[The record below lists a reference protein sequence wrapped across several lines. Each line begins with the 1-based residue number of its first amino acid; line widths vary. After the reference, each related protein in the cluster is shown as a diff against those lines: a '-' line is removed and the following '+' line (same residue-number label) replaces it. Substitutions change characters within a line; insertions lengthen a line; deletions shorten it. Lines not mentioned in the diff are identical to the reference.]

1 MPDHLPPDHLS
12 MHKPDKPKVIA
23 IVGPTATGKT
33 ALSVELA
40 QWLNTEIISAD
51 SQIIYRELTLGTAKP
66 SEAEKQGI
74 PHHMIDVAAP
84 NEPFSV
90 ATFQQQSSQHLQVIQ
105 AQQKIPIVVGGT
117 GFYLRALLQSDF
129 IPPVPPN
136 EPFREE
142 MRQLANWL
150 GSQHLHDL
158 LFAKDA
164 VRAAA
169 LHPNDQVRLIRAL
182 EIIEATGLPVPNQPI
197 DKPLDVLWLG
207 LTYDNRDLLR
217 SRIDQRI
224 EQMMAAGWMAEVQH
238 LVNRYG
244 ANAHALGVAHGYPEL
259 VDVGLGK
266 RTLPEAISQI
276 QLNIHQYSR
285 RQMTWFRRNLEINWW
300 VCDASSPDP
309 LRDWA
314 KTKIKNWMSQD
325 LGNIHPRQAIIL
337 NPK

>member
-1 MPDHLPPDHLS
+1 MR
-12 MHKPDKPKVIA
+12 KPEKPRVIA

-66 SEAEKQGI
+66 TEAEKQGV
-74 PHHMIDVAAP
+74 PHHMIDVADP
-84 NEPFSV
+84 NQPFSV
-90 ATFQQQSSQHLQVIQ
+90 ATFQQQASQHLQAIQ
-105 AQQKIPIVVGGT
+105 AQGKIPIVVGGT

-136 EPFREE
+136 EPFREQ
-142 MRQLANWL
+142 MRQLANQF

-164 VRAAA
+164 ARAEA

-207 LTYDNRDLLR
+207 LTYESRDLLR

-224 EQMMAAGWMAEVQH
+224 EQMMAAGWMAEVQD

-244 ANAHALGVAHGYPEL
+244 AKAHALGVAHGYPEL
-259 VDVGLGK
+259 VDVVLGK
-266 RTLPEAISQI
+266 RILPEAISQI

-300 VCDASSPDP
+300 TCDAGSPDQ

-314 KTKIKNWMSQD
+314 KTRIKDWRGQVSD
-325 LGNIHPRQAIIL
+325 SIKPS
-337 NPK
+337 